1 MLDAETRAKIDSA
14 RDILVGKVPD
24 PKSQVEQI
32 TIALIYKFM
41 DDMDRQSEEL
51 EGKATFFTGDF
62 KKYRWAQLLDKRFS
76 GHERLLLYAEGIE
89 KMNENKNI
97 PQLFRDIFKG
107 VFLPYRDPETLN
119 LFLKEI
125 NSFTYEHSERLGD
138 AFEYLLSV
146 LGTQGDA
153 GQFRTPRHIID
164 FIVAVVDPKK
174 TETVLDPAC
183 GTAGFLISAYK
194 HILRGNENL
203 TPDERAR
210 LMSNFRG
217 YDIAPDMVRLSRVNL
232 YLHGFP
238 NPVIHEYDTLTS
250 EERWDERCDV
260 IMANPP
266 FMTPKGGIRPHNRF
280 SIKAKRSEVLF
291 VDYIAEHLNP
301 GGRAGVIVPEGII
314 FQSQNAY
321 KSLRKMLAEN
331 FLWAVVSLPAG
342 VFNPYSGVKTS
353 VLFLDRNLAK
363 RTDEVLF
370 VKVENDGFDL
380 GAQRRPIEGSQIAK
394 AFEILN
400 NHKKGQ
406 KAQEGKMALTVPR
419 KRLLESPDTNLS
431 GDRYRVAAV
440 RHSGKW
446 PMVKLGEVCAF
457 EYGSSLP
464 QRNRV
469 AGPYPVV
476 GSNGIAGFHNAFTVK
491 GPVIVIGRKG
501 SAGEVTWIEQD
512 CVPIDTTYFVQMTIE
527 HLSLKYLFYTL
538 EKMDLTALRDG
549 AGVPGLNRNDAYELE
564 LPFPPLEEQERIV
577 AELEGYRKVIEG
589 ARQILASYKPTIR
602 IDPEWPTK
610 KIAEI
615 ADLEYGLTTTG
626 REHGN
631 ARLIRITDITDD
643 GMLSNIGAK
652 FADLSDDA
660 KPYLLKQ
667 DDVLVARTGATYGK
681 TLLFEDVKPSLFAS
695 YLIRLR
701 FGKEMSPKF
710 YWLYSQSEW
719 YWNQAKSLVTGGG
732 QPQFNGNALKQV
744 VVPIP
749 PLDVQLQIV
758 AELEAERKLVE
769 ANRELIARMEAKIK
783 AKLAEVWG
791 ELGNSRAEA
800 PEA

>member
-1 MLDAETRAKIDSA
+1 M
-14 RDILVGKVPD
+14 
-24 PKSQVEQI
+24 
-32 TIALIYKFM
+32 
-41 DDMDRQSEEL
+41 
-51 EGKATFFTGDF
+51 
-62 KKYRWAQLLDKRFS
+62 
-76 GHERLLLYAEGIE
+76 
-89 KMNENKNI
+89 
-97 PQLFRDIFKG
+97 
-107 VFLPYRDPETLN
+107 
-119 LFLKEI
+119 
-125 NSFTYEHSERLGD
+125 
-138 AFEYLLSV
+138 
-146 LGTQGDA
+146 
-153 GQFRTPRHIID
+153 
-164 FIVAVVDPKK
+164 
-174 TETVLDPAC
+174 
-183 GTAGFLISAYK
+183 
-194 HILRGNENL
+194 
-203 TPDERAR
+203 
-210 LMSNFRG
+210 
-217 YDIAPDMVRLSRVNL
+217 
-232 YLHGFP
+232 
-238 NPVIHEYDTLTS
+238 
-250 EERWDERCDV
+250 
-260 IMANPP
+260 
-266 FMTPKGGIRPHNRF
+266 
-280 SIKAKRSEVLF
+280 
-291 VDYIAEHLNP
+291 
-301 GGRAGVIVPEGII
+301 
-314 FQSQNAY
+314 
-321 KSLRKMLAEN
+321 
-331 FLWAVVSLPAG
+331 
-342 VFNPYSGVKTS
+342 
-353 VLFLDRNLAK
+353 
-363 RTDEVLF
+363 
-370 VKVENDGFDL
+370 
-380 GAQRRPIEGSQIAK
+380 
-394 AFEILN
+394 
-400 NHKKGQ
+400 
-406 KAQEGKMALTVPR
+406 
-419 KRLLESPDTNLS
+419 
-431 GDRYRVAAV
+431 
-440 RHSGKW
+440 
-446 PMVKLGEVCAF
+446 CAF

-681 TLLFEDVKPSLFAS
+681 TLLFEDFKPSLFAS